1 METIPISNRLSCF
14 PCTEQPLCAD
24 VGIVYGDSCTWLFD
38 VGSGSAMAQAICTLP
53 GRKNAVLSHFHPDH
67 SANHAACGC
76 ENLFCSANTGRYLR
90 AAEKTP
96 VIQTVASP
104 LTLHDGVELCIFPLP
119 SCHAKGSLGLEVD
132 GRYAFVGDALYSTVK
147 EGRPAYNVSLLKQ
160 TIDALK
166 ALRAETLLISHHKP
180 FLREK
185 HTVLTELEAL
195 YARRRPGEPYLFLSF
210 Q

>member
-1 METIPISNRLSCF
+1 MENIRISDRLSCLSG
-14 PCTEQPLCAD
+14 TEQPLCAD
-24 VGIVYGDSCTWLFD
+24 VGIVYGDSHIWLFD
-38 VGSGSAMAQAICTLP
+38 VGSSNTMAQAICALP
-53 GRKNAVLSHFHPDH
+53 GPKNAVLSHFHPDH
-67 SANHAACGC
+67 SANYAACGC
-76 ENLFCSANTGRYLR
+76 ETVFCSASTGRHLR
-90 AAEKTP
+90 ADEGAP
-96 VIQTVASP
+96 VIEPLSEP
-104 LTLHDGVELCIFPLP
+104 LTLHDGVELHIFPLP

-185 HTVLTELEAL
+185 HTVLAELEAL
-195 YARRRPGEPYLFLSF
+195 YARRSPGEPYIFLSF
-210 Q
+210 